1 VRHFNVTCSL
11 HYLIKTDP
19 VAFSNQLI
27 NVFFLLFF
35 FFLVPALYV
44 YFCFILSLYL
54 LILFCLFSVPFC
66 VVFVF
71 YAGFIIGTC
80 AVELGR

>member
-1 VRHFNVTCSL
+1 MC
-11 HYLIKTDP
+11 I
-19 VAFSNQLI
+19 
-27 NVFFLLFF
+27 FF
-35 FFLVPALYV
+35 FFFVPALYV